1 MKKPNNLDELP
12 ESFVVVTDEQ
22 EAEEIEQTE
31 KFKIDKDSRRKLR
44 KTREWFETE
53 KEYLEY
59 LLVMDALDIELI
71 PGDEEEPEH
80 L

>member
-1 MKKPNNLDELP
+1 MKKKQTSWRRLA
-12 ESFVVVTDEQ
+12 SFVV
-22 EAEEIEQTE
+22 E
-31 KFKIDKDSRRKLR
+31 KGRRRLR
-44 KTREWFETE
+44 KVREWFDTE

-80 L
+80 LKFAWDLVSYNQRDF

>member
-1 MKKPNNLDELP
+1 MKKPGNLDDL
-12 ESFVVVTDEQ
+12 SNSYVVVTDEE
-22 EAEEIEQTE
+22 EADEIERTG
-31 KFKIDKDSRRKLR
+31 KFVIDDRRRMLR

-53 KEYLEY
+53 KDYLEY

-71 PGDEEEPEH
+71 PNDEEEKEY